1 MNRSIN
7 SQTIGWTIDR
17 NPDLNIL
24 STIRNTQ
31 WNVQEDEHY
40 SNWNRNSINY
50 NTDVNINNYSDS
62 LIRNVRNI
70 NSPWI
75 NDDYQENPVTRI
87 RNNRY
92 FNHNNTINDVIYY
105 NLSNIIN
112 NNGNVSNGTNTI
124 NSNDDFIPFHSDH
137 QQTNINIHLQNFN
150 LTDEERQCCICMEER
165 QTEEIC
171 RLNCQHSFC
180 VECTYQ
186 HLQTNHT
193 CPICRTTISDL
204 YVQNND
210 ASDRLN
216 LSLENT
222 GSIGI

>member
-165 QTEEIC
+165 QTEETSY
-171 RLNCQHSFC
+171 N
-180 VECTYQ
+180 
-186 HLQTNHT
+186 
-193 CPICRTTISDL
+193 
-204 YVQNND
+204 
-210 ASDRLN
+210 
-216 LSLENT
+216 
-222 GSIGI
+222 GK